1 MSAVRFFHV
10 GRTSINKKTWSHG
23 KADGIFLQCSRQQF
37 DNTLANSVKSSLGHR
52 QLLTCLSVCHS
63 SVHFSVHCWSE
74 CYCRLTSL
82 SQLLNTTEENL
93 KKSCYWTSAS
103 TVWHCVCLHL
113 IKPLSYM
120 HKPSYCLLSHPPHPF
135 FLSAQHVHT
144 FIHCT
149 VLMCKYECVSA
160 CFKRYACVQA
170 AARQCFILGLNQASA
185 PEDCRLMWPISSD
198 YSCMV
203 TVSLMHRCIHTH
215 SGTKRNHS
223 KKKPQDVVYTFVYFS
238 TKECCVFFNSP
249 VCHIHFLQS
258 FCFFLCFFYFS
269 TLLLLIFLS
278 PISHHNLY

>member
-1 MSAVRFFHV
+1 MLLNLCFNCVTV
-10 GRTSINKKTWSHG
+10 CVCIWSN
-23 KADGIFLQCSRQQF
+23 LS
-37 DNTLANSVKSSLGHR
+37 
-52 QLLTCLSVCHS
+52 LTCTNPVTVC
-63 SVHFSVHCWSE
+63 C
-74 CYCRLTSL
+74 LT
-82 SQLLNTTEENL
+82 LLIL
-93 KKSCYWTSAS
+93 
-103 TVWHCVCLHL
+103 
-113 IKPLSYM
+113 
-120 HKPSYCLLSHPPHPF
+120 

-223 KKKPQDVVYTFVYFS
+223 EKKPQDVVYTFVYFS
-238 TKECCVFFNSP
+238 TKECCVFL
-249 VCHIHFLQS
+249 IHQFV
-258 FCFFLCFFYFS
+258 
-269 TLLLLIFLS
+269 I
-278 PISHHNLY
+278 